1 MTKLTYV
8 EGIGVAHAQKLK
20 ETCIKSVEDLLKKA
34 GSAQGRKELAIQS
47 GIQVDA
53 LLRWVNH
60 ADLLRIK
67 GIGAEYAELLE
78 AAGVD
83 SSIELARRSSEKL
96 YQRLLEVN
104 QAKKLVRKLP
114 TEFQLDQW
122 ISQAKRLSKIVFH

>member
-1 MTKLTYV
+1 MLRYI
-8 EGIGVAHAQKLK
+8 EGIGEADAQKLK
-20 ETCIKSVEDLLKKA
+20 EIGIKSVEDLLEKA
-34 GSAQGRKELAIQS
+34 GSAQGRKELAVQS
-47 GIQVDA
+47 GIHVDR

-60 ADLLRIK
+60 ADLFRIK

-83 SSIELARRSSEKL
+83 SSIELAHRSSEKL

-122 ISQAKRLSKIVFH
+122 IHQAKGLSKIVFH

>member
-8 EGIGVAHAQKLK
+8 EGIGVAYAQKLK
-20 ETCIKSVEDLLKKA
+20 ETGIKSVEDLLKKA

-78 AAGVD
+78 TAGVD

>member
-1 MTKLTYV
+1 MTKLTDI
-8 EGIGVAHAQKLK
+8 EGIGEVYIQKLK
-20 ETCIKSVEDLLKKA
+20 ENGIKTVEDLLMKA
-34 GSAQGRKELAIQS
+34 GPVQGRNELAMQS
-47 GIQVDA
+47 GIQVGT
-53 LLRWVNH
+53 LLCWVNH
-60 ADLLRIK
+60 ADLFRIK

-83 SSIELARRSSEKL
+83 SSMELARRSFEKL

-122 ISQAKRLSKIVFH
+122 IHQAQGLSKVVFH

>member
-1 MTKLTYV
+1 MTLLRYI
-8 EGIGVAHAQKLK
+8 EGIGEADAQKLK
-20 ETCIKSVEDLLKKA
+20 ETGIKSVEDLLERA
-34 GSAQGRKELAIQS
+34 GSAQGRQELAVQS
-47 GIQVDA
+47 GIQVDT
-53 LLRWVNH
+53 LLRWVNQ
-60 ADLLRIK
+60 ADLFRIK

-104 QAKKLVRKLP
+104 QARKVVHKLP

-122 ISQAKRLSKIVFH
+122 IHQAKGLSKIVFH